1 MKDTEL
7 CSAAWVSQLNT
18 QASSSRDPSRPRA
31 TIGEKTVLEELVP
44 GKIGESSFEGFVRVT
59 AGANA
64 VSRTVGRG
72 LIHEFIIQFWLI
84 FIFST
89 SCLRLIA
96 GPNAVPPRAPNAP
109 PAPGRGS
116 IWRPAQ
122 DSERMCCAGRHQGAG
137 HQTRERER
145 ERERD
150 GERERSDNERMRA
163 IQEQRYRQ

>member
-72 LIHEFIIQFWLI
+72 LIHEFIIQCWLI

-116 IWRPAQ
+116 IWRPAH
-122 DSERMCCAGRHQGAG
+122 DSERMRAIREPAIGRGK
-137 HQTRERER
+137 ERER
-145 ERERD
+145 KRD
-150 GERERSDNERMRA
+150 GERERSDNEKMRA
-163 IQEQRYRQ
+163 IQEQRDRQ